1 MQLIQRA
8 GDGLHAHA
16 RPGAGAR
23 LPVLSWTRP
32 IELLGG
38 LSYFFQGGQT
48 LQSSEADRFSGGEK
62 FSRQWVGAVC
72 ACYFQN
78 FPVVGD
84 GCRESPR
91 LCACAMRTPKTAAPN
106 PADLGAKLPQI
117 TSFSR

>member
-38 LSYFFQGGQT
+38 LSYFLQGGAGPPILRSGLVSRWGKILT
-48 LQSSEADRFSGGEK
+48 PMGGCGLLMLFSKLSRGGG
-62 FSRQWVGAVC
+62 RVQGIPAPVC
-72 ACYFQN
+72 LCHAYAQ
-78 FPVVGD
+78 D
-84 GCRESPR
+84 CR
-91 LCACAMRTPKTAAPN
+91 PKP
-106 PADLGAKLPQI
+106 G
-117 TSFSR
+117 